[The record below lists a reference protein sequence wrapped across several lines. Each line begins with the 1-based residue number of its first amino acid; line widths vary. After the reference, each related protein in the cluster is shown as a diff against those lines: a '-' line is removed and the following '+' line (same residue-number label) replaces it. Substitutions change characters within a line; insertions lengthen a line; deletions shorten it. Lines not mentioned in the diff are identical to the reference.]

1 MLKVYVVSAALTIQF
16 AVDQRPAIPHSSK
29 VFHRTEEAD
38 MKWIVLVIVGA
49 VVAYWLYQGRR
60 KNNIEDPDMKTFE
73 EKDYYLKKDDDSSSS
88 DRNPRH

>member
-1 MLKVYVVSAALTIQF
+1 
-16 AVDQRPAIPHSSK
+16 
-29 VFHRTEEAD
+29 

-73 EKDYYLKKDDDSSSS
+73 EKDYYLKKDDDSSSN

>member
-1 MLKVYVVSAALTIQF
+1 MLKVYVVSAVLTIQCS
-16 AVDQRPAIPHSSK
+16 VDQRPATPHSNK
-29 VFHRTEEAD
+29 VFRRTEEAG
-38 MKWIVLVIVGA
+38 MKWIVLLIVGA